1 MTDPIKILLVEDLI
15 VIQHAVRHIMQE
27 AGVEMTVAETGE
39 EALGLVKDNDYDL
52 IFMDIGLPDMQ
63 GTEVTKK
70 IRAQEKDGQHT
81 PIITLT
87 ANQNQDDFPGYI
99 EAGMDEVIVKPLT
112 PENARATFDKYVK
125 HKSL

>member
-39 EALGLVKDNDYDL
+39 QALELIKDNDYDL
-52 IFMDIGLPDMQ
+52 IFMDIGLPDMP
-63 GTEVTKK
+63 GTEVTKQ
-70 IRAQEKDGQHT
+70 IRAQEKDGKHI

-87 ANQNQDDFPGYI
+87 ANRNQDDFPGYI
-99 EAGMDEVIVKPLT
+99 DAGMDEVIVKPLT
-112 PENARATFDKYVK
+112 PENARTTFAKYVQ
-125 HKSL
+125 HKPL